1 MKFQQHFLAVSIAA
15 TVISTQAATVP
26 NAGQLLQQQ
35 QQGNVPLPQAEVSIQ
50 QQTPI
55 NARID
60 SELQIAV
67 QRIEISGNQR
77 FSTAQLH
84 ALVAEAEGQTLS
96 LNQLQAYV
104 ERITDYY
111 HKAGYGYSRAY
122 LPQQTLSQGVVN
134 IAILEAHYDQS
145 QVTNN
150 SRTQDWLIQKTLA
163 PLEVG
168 HQINQTQLEHQ
179 LKLLNRL
186 DGVETINTLKP
197 GTTTGSSQL
206 LVDVRDRA
214 TLSGYIGADNF
225 GNEYTSEARGTAG
238 LALNNLAGLGDS
250 LSLDVMTGGSKLNYG
265 RIGYAL
271 TVNGYGTRIGA
282 AYSYLDYELGKEM
295 KQLDAHGSAAQSSL
309 YIIQPA
315 LLTNTAEVL
324 LSLQYDHKQL
334 EDDIGINQYYKHRD
348 IDLITARLD
357 GSNYDQVGGGGL
369 TQYGAASSFGHVK
382 YKNDIAKTLDDQ
394 TAQTSGDYYSVSL
407 NLSRLQNLG
416 QHGTQG
422 YLGIYGQYSP
432 YNLDVSEQ
440 YFAGGPFSVRGYEA
454 SQVSGSSGYLA
465 TAELR
470 QRLFSNAQHQIGA
483 KIFVDTADITLNA
496 QPWLAEDDGNKSRI
510 SSAGLGLNWQSVWNL
525 QANAEVAFPIGS
537 TPNALKKRDD
547 EQFWL
552 SVRYGF

>member
-1 MKFQQHFLAVSIAA
+1 MKFQQHLLVLSIAA
-15 TVISTQAATVP
+15 CAVSVQAAIIP

-35 QQGNVPLPQAEVSIQ
+35 QQGNVPLPQAEVSVE
-50 QQTPI
+50 QQTPV

-60 SELQIAV
+60 SELKIAV
-67 QRIEISGNQR
+67 QRIEISGNQH
-77 FSTAQLH
+77 FSTATLH

-96 LNQLQAYV
+96 LNQLQGYV

-122 LPQQTLSQGVVN
+122 LPQQTLSQGVVK
-134 IAILEAHYDQS
+134 IAVLEAHYDQP

-163 PLEVG
+163 PLGVG
-168 HQINQTQLEHQ
+168 QQINQTQLEHQ

-186 DGVETINTLKP
+186 DGVETINTLTP
-197 GTTTGSSQL
+197 GATTGSSQL
-206 LVDVRDRA
+206 LVDVRNRA
-214 TLSGYIGADNF
+214 MLSGYIGADNF

-238 LALNNLAGLGDS
+238 LVLNNLAGLGDS
-250 LSLDVMTGGSKLNYG
+250 LSLDVMTGGSRLNYG
-265 RIGYAL
+265 RLGYAL
-271 TVNGYGTRIGA
+271 TINGYGTRIGA

-295 KQLDAHGSAAQSSL
+295 KRLDADGSAAQSSI

-315 LLTNTAEVL
+315 LLTNTSEVL
-324 LSLQYDHKQL
+324 LSVQYDHKQL
-334 EDDIGINQYYKHRD
+334 EDNIGINKYYKHRD

-357 GSNYDQVGGGGL
+357 GSNYDQLGGGGL

-382 YKNDIAKTLDDQ
+382 YKNDIAKLLDDQ
-394 TAQTSGDYYSVSL
+394 TAKTNGDYYSISL

-422 YLGIYGQYSP
+422 YVGIYGQYSP

-465 TAELR
+465 TIELR
-470 QRLFSNAQHQIGA
+470 QRLFANVQHKIGS
-483 KIFVDTADITLNA
+483 KVFVDTADITLNA
-496 QPWLAEDDGNKSRI
+496 NPWLAQEDGNKTRI
-510 SSAGLGLNWQSVWNL
+510 SSAGLGLNWQSAWDL

-537 TPNALKKRDD
+537 TPKALKNRDD